1 MTNKPPVNNQNKTQ
15 KLVIITLIVLVAAV
29 VIVLPNYVSEP
40 WVADASQTDFSP
52 PAPAVSPSAA
62 AEKTKY
68 RQDAQSL
75 LAEIINIRDRL
86 KDQAVARWGDLQF
99 RVALQGVDQGDEQ
112 YRYGD
117 YQKAIDTYQL
127 SLDQMKNLESIAQ
140 YELVEAKKMS
150 LTAIESATVVSD
162 AELAINKAELAI
174 AIAPN
179 DKEAQILV
187 NRASKLSQ
195 LIIFLAEGRYH
206 SEQNDLESAKAAYEK
221 AAALDPQHIAAAAEL
236 LIIKKSITEE
246 TFKSHMSDG
255 FVALNKIDFEQAFA
269 AFNRAGVIYPNH
281 PSVQQALNQVT
292 SEQSQLLVDQ
302 QMIQADTLA
311 QQEQWQEALAI
322 YQRLLLTD
330 NSLTEAKV
338 RKISVSV
345 RASLDR
351 QITALLDEPLSLTAS
366 PAFYK
371 GNNLLTDAKGFAN
384 PGPRLRRQIDQLDKA
399 LRASQIPVTVIIQ
412 SDNLTDISV
421 YKVANLGTLQQAS
434 ISLKP
439 GLYIAAGRRTGYRD
453 SRVEFEVSEQS
464 PPGPIVV
471 ICSEKI

>member
-1 MTNKPPVNNQNKTQ
+1 MTNKPTVDNQNKTQ

-40 WVADASQTDFSP
+40 WVADDNQTDFSP
-52 PAPAVSPSAA
+52 PSTTVSPSAA

-68 RQDAQSL
+68 RQDAQTL

-86 KDQAVARWGDLQF
+86 QDQAVTRWGDLQF
-99 RVALQGVDQGDEQ
+99 RLALQGVDQGDEQ

-127 SLDQMKNLESIAQ
+127 SLDQMKDLESVAQ
-140 YELVEAKKMS
+140 HELVEAKKMS
-150 LTAIESATVVSD
+150 LIAIESATVDSD
-162 AELAINKAELAI
+162 AELAINRAELAI

-179 DKEAQILV
+179 DKDAQILV
-187 NRASKLSQ
+187 SRASNLSL
-195 LIIFLAEGRYH
+195 LITLLAEGRYH
-206 SEQNDLESAKAAYEK
+206 SEQNALGVAMTAYEK
-221 AAALDPQHIAAAAEL
+221 AVALDPQHIAAAAEL
-236 LIIKKSITEE
+236 LTTKQSITEE
-246 TFKSHMSDG
+246 TFRSHMSDG
-255 FVALNKIDFEQAFA
+255 FVALDKLDFEQAFS
-269 AFNRAGVIYPNH
+269 AFNRAGVIHPNH
-281 PSVQQALNQVT
+281 PIVQQALNQVAT
-292 SEQSQLLVDQ
+292 EQSQRLVDQ
-302 QMIQADTLA
+302 QMIQASALA

-345 RASLDR
+345 RASLDG
-351 QITALLDEPLSLTAS
+351 QIAALLEDPLSLAAS
-366 PAFYK
+366 RVFYK
-371 GNNLLTDAKGFAN
+371 GKKVLADAKGFAN
-384 PGPRLRRQIDQLDKA
+384 PGPRLRRQIDQLDKV
-399 LRASQIPVTVIIQ
+399 LRTSQIPVTVIIQ
-412 SDNLTDISV
+412 SDNLTEISV